1 MLWQPGSS
9 EASDRV
15 QQRKIRTK
23 GPEVGATLAV
33 ALCLAGCG
41 SGSERRT
48 TPQPKLPAPVASALA
63 SRSDEV
69 AQALAGGDHC
79 RALALAEQLQQETIK
94 AINAG
99 RVPGALQEQLGS
111 TVGDLVS
118 RIQCV
123 PVSKPPD
130 DGKHKGKDKKK
141 HKGDD

>member
-1 MLWQPGSS
+1 M
-9 EASDRV
+9 A
-15 QQRKIRTK
+15 
-23 GPEVGATLAV
+23 

-41 SGSERRT
+41 SGSEQRAA
-48 TPQPKLPAPVASALA
+48 PQPKLPAAIASALA

-69 AQALAGGDHC
+69 AQALAGGDDC
-79 RALALAEQLQQETIK
+79 RALSLAQQLQQETIA

-99 RVPGALQEQLGS
+99 RVPAAFQEQLGS

-123 PVSKPPD
+123 PAGAATRQAASTRRRK
-130 DGKHKGKDKKK
+130 KKK

>member
-1 MLWQPGSS
+1 
-9 EASDRV
+9 V
-15 QQRKIRTK
+15 QQGKTRTRR
-23 GPEVGATLAV
+23 PELAAALVV

-41 SGSERRT
+41 SGSERRAA
-48 TPQPKLPAPVASALA
+48 PRPKLPAPVASALA

-69 AQALAGGDHC
+69 AEALVGGDLC
-79 RALALAEQLQQETIK
+79 RALTLAQQLQWETIA

-99 RVPGALQEQLGS
+99 RVPGAFQEQLGS

-123 PVSKPPD
+123 PPAKPPD
-130 DGKHKGKDKKK
+130 SGRHKGKDKKK